1 MVLRTNY
8 DLSVLTRPLS
18 VIFGLCGCRRHSI
31 QCAHHAVPLYGELW
45 QIRTVHPR
53 RAYVPVP
60 SPIPAPTNPPPFRT
74 TGTGGWAI
82 IGSVS
87 VPQIQA
93 FYAARAFRLNNNNWF
108 MLVAISLGILC
119 QFGASVACA
128 ALHYSTPAIERK
140 DVSAFSRPGL
150 HARY

>member
-1 MVLRTNY
+1 M
-8 DLSVLTRPLS
+8 RPLS
-18 VIFGLCGCRRHSI
+18 VLFGFCGCRRHGL
-31 QCAHHAVPLYGELW
+31 QCAHHAVPLYAELW
-45 QIRTVHPR
+45 QICTVPPR
-53 RAYVPVP
+53 AAYVPIR
-60 SPIPAPTNPPPFRT
+60 SSILTSTNPSRIRT